1 MDLFSFKIKQ
11 YIKGLPD
18 TSHLSFLD
26 TRTNDLLVKL
36 KSNGFKRNKR
46 IFIFLHKARQIVAL
60 TDSIFE
66 VRRLV

>member
-1 MDLFSFKIKQ
+1 MDLFSLKIKQ

-26 TRTNDLLVKL
+26 TRTSDFLVKL

-46 IFIFLHKARQIVAL
+46 IFIFSHRACQIVAL
-60 TDSIFE
+60 TDE
-66 VRRLV
+66 VFLRSEN